1 MRKTCPLTT
10 EMNAID
16 WASVERQATGIL
28 GRYIQIDTSNPPGNE
43 DSAARFLS
51 RILSD
56 EDIQAE
62 IYESTAGRAN
72 LVARLSSDGNA
83 GPLLL
88 LHHMDVVPATPST
101 WRVSPF
107 DGVVRDGYVWGRG
120 AIDDKGL
127 GTMHLMAFV
136 LLKRLRIPL
145 KRDVILMAV
154 SDEENGGKHGAEWMT
169 DNRWP
174 DIDCEYVWDEGG
186 VGSQGIMGDRPVFA
200 VAVSERRAMNVRLT
214 ARGTGGHGSL
224 ASDTPIDRLV
234 KALTA
239 IQKHRRDSQLNDVT
253 REFFRRIADLQRFP
267 MSWLVRNIGN
277 PLVKP
282 LMERRLSNIPA
293 INAMLRDTMTATILS
308 AGYKANVA
316 PESAEAVLD
325 ARLLP
330 DTDAGRFI
338 YDLTRVINDDSIS
351 IEADRLPDTTPSSST
366 GTAMFEILERAI
378 KEHVPDAIVT
388 PYQSPAVTDSRFFRA
403 KGANAYG
410 LIPAILAPD
419 EVSTIHGV
427 DERLSV
433 KNLTLGIKISFDALR
448 ELCVK

>member
-1 MRKTCPLTT
+1 
-10 EMNAID
+10 
-16 WASVERQATGIL
+16 
-28 GRYIQIDTSNPPGNE
+28 
-43 DSAARFLS
+43 
-51 RILSD
+51 
-56 EDIQAE
+56 
-62 IYESTAGRAN
+62 
-72 LVARLSSDGNA
+72 
-83 GPLLL
+83 
-88 LHHMDVVPATPST
+88 
-101 WRVSPF
+101 
-107 DGVVRDGYVWGRG
+107 
-120 AIDDKGL
+120 
-127 GTMHLMAFV
+127 MHLMAFV

-282 LMERRLSNIPA
+282 PMERRLSNIPA

-378 KEHVPDAIVT
+378 KEHVADAIVT